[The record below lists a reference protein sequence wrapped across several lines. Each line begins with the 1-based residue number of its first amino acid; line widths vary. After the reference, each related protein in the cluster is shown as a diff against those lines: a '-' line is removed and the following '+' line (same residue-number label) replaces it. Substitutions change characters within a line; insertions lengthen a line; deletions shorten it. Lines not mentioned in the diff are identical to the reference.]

1 MKQFTRTYTDDD
13 GTTHIWKYDL
23 DKFSRGPIETT
34 VNYSKES
41 LSEGGKTKNNKIDQ
55 KYLNPANGKYVS
67 YQRYHQLVKE
77 GKITPSNGK

>member
-13 GTTHIWKYDL
+13 GTTYIWKYDL

-67 YQRYHQLVKE
+67 YQRARML
-77 GKITPSNGK
+77 GLC